1 LLCCIVGVIC
11 ARDDSL
17 VLYSVRSFPE
27 LPYLLAFPGWA
38 ADQLASHFRVLDQT
52 VMMNGLS
59 LQSATTLEAG
69 RAAEARCQLETVA
82 RAHPRGALAWREV
95 DALGPGPAR
104 SPLLQRAVVAL
115 NTGHR
120 PEARRLLEAAVQTD
134 PRSER
139 AWLWLAEAVDSDEER
154 RFCLTRVLSIN
165 RRNALA
171 RRRLEPLGPGPAR
184 SPLLQPAV
192 AALEAGRRGEARRL
206 LEVAVRTSP
215 RSERGW
221 LWLAEAVDS
230 EEERRFCLARVLSVN
245 RRNALARRRLD
256 ALGPGPTRSPID
268 GWEGLREPQP
278 EWQSTVVPGRF
289 QPIRE
294 ALCDHPIPTA
304 LGYLVAL
311 TVAELLTALIEP
323 RVGLV
328 LHGVVL
334 MALLLHTALTWGHP
348 NHRFLLSLTFAPLI
362 RLLSLS
368 MPLAGFPL
376 IYWYF
381 IVSVPL
387 FVAAAIALRTLG
399 FSRIGIG
406 LNLKALP
413 LQVLV
418 ALTGMSLGYIEYRI
432 LQPAP
437 LTSNLGWEEAW
448 LPALILLVCTG
459 FAEELIFRGMMQEAA
474 TQVCGQVWGVLYV
487 AVLFA
492 VLHVGYQSLPDVLFV
507 FNVALFFGLTKTV
520 TGSILGISL
529 AHGMTNILLFLTM
542 PFGVNHFDL
551 IAHHLYG
558 S

>member
-1 LLCCIVGVIC
+1 LQPAV
-11 ARDDSL
+11 
-17 VLYSVRSFPE
+17 
-27 LPYLLAFPGWA
+27 A
-38 ADQLASHFRVLDQT
+38 A
-52 VMMNGLS
+52 
-59 LQSATTLEAG
+59 LEAG
-69 RAAEARCQLETVA
+69 RR
-82 RAHPRGALAWREV
+82 R
-95 DALGPGPAR
+95 
-104 SPLLQRAVVAL
+104 
-115 NTGHR
+115 
-120 PEARRLLEAAVQTD
+120 EARRLLEVAVRTG

-139 AWLWLAEAVDSDEER
+139 GWLWLAEAVDSDEER
-154 RFCLTRVLSIN
+154 RFCLAQVLSIN

-171 RRRLEPLGPGPAR
+171 RRG
-184 SPLLQPAV
+184 
-192 AALEAGRRGEARRL
+192 
-206 LEVAVRTSP
+206 
-215 RSERGW
+215 
-221 LWLAEAVDS
+221 
-230 EEERRFCLARVLSVN
+230 
-245 RRNALARRRLD
+245 LD
-256 ALGPGPTRSPID
+256 ALGPGPTRSPVD
-268 GWEGLREPQP
+268 GWEGLREPRP
-278 EWQSTVVPGRF
+278 EWQSTVMRGRF

-294 ALCDHPIPTA
+294 VLCNHPIPTA
-304 LGYLVAL
+304 LGYLVVLA
-311 TVAELLTALIEP
+311 VAELLTALVAP
-323 RVGLV
+323 RGGLV

-334 MALLLHTALTWGHP
+334 MTLLLHTALTWGHP
-348 NHRFLLSLTFAPLI
+348 SHRLLLSLTFAPLI

-387 FVAAAIALRTLG
+387 LVAAAIALRTLG
-399 FSRIGIG
+399 FSSVGIG

-418 ALTGMSLGYIEYRI
+418 ALTGMSIGYIEYRI

-437 LTSNLGWEEAW
+437 LARSLAWQEIW

-507 FNVALFFGLTKTV
+507 FNVALFFGLAKTV

-529 AHGMTNILLFLTM
+529 AHGVTNILLFLTM

-558 S
+558 P